1 MNLNG
6 KLLRSA
12 CYSNT
17 QFVNQIVTE
26 SAKRKKNGHQNCYTC
41 VTRKKLNSL
50 FTKLKIVT

>member
-26 SAKRKKNGHQNCYTC
+26 SAKRKKMDI
-41 VTRKKLNSL
+41 
-50 FTKLKIVT
+50 KIATHVLLVKN